1 MAKNDSKPDLDSLD
15 DLIKNKPSGQNEPH
29 AAETNTG
36 HGRIYAPTKEDVE
49 QEMPDQ
55 TALHAAAEA
64 SNQTLKKIADPGYI
78 KRQAELAK
86 AMAITTKPVHVAFGS
101 NTIEISA
108 EARDV
113 PNMMHLDDNVRTV
126 KILRHLLGDQLTI
139 SAYKTAQRC
148 GFQLKMALWVSQ
160 KVQEACKAF
169 QFSSERV
176 ETDEMWNESGDE
188 EYPDGSSNNSSPE
201 RSAIQMV
208 LGSDNLDLLT
218 AAAKYS
224 NMSTVATLRHLI
236 ATEIKRVK
244 EADAYC
250 IAIDRSGL
258 GGSGLEEIMDIQE
271 KQERQKAVSQ

>member
-1 MAKNDSKPDLDSLD
+1 MAKNQDSRPDLDTLD
-15 DLIKNKPSGQNEPH
+15 DLLVPGSGKNQPH

-36 HGRIYAPTKEDVE
+36 HGRIYAPSKEDVE
-49 QEMPDQ
+49 QDRPDQ

-64 SNQTLKKIADPGYI
+64 SNQVLKKLADPGYT
-78 KRQAELAK
+78 KRQEELAK
-86 AMAITTKPVHVAFGS
+86 AMTLQTKPVHVAFGS
-101 NTIEISA
+101 NKIEISA

-113 PNMMHLDDNVRTV
+113 PNMMHMDDNVRTV

-139 SAYKTAQRC
+139 NAYKTATRC

-160 KVQEACKAF
+160 KIQEACKGF
-169 QFSSERV
+169 RVNLTRV
-176 ETDEMWNESGDE
+176 ETDEMWNENGDDE
-188 EYPDGSSNNSSPE
+188 LENGETNDSSSE
-201 RSAIQMV
+201 REAIRMV

-224 NMSTVATLRHLI
+224 NMSTVCTLRNLI
-236 ATEIKRVK
+236 AAEIKRIQ

-258 GGSGLEEIMDIQE
+258 GGSGLEEIMDIEE
-271 KQERQKAVSQ
+271 KQRQRAVSQ